1 VVRRRKPLEE
11 AWRDADPGLPAVP
24 AGRDVDRGGGPAR
37 GRHALRPEPPRRPVT
52 VDAFVDGDRTPL
64 AAHLPAYV
72 RRVAVGDNQPVRRGD
87 LVVELADDDYRA
99 GLDQARANLAAAQAL
114 VRSLEAQREVVT
126 QTIEQARAGLA
137 AVEAAMPAVANELH
151 RQQTLLPTL
160 AGARRSYEAAEADQ
174 ARILASRAQAQA
186 QLALRQRQREVLA
199 AQLEQ
204 ARARVDAAA
213 AELRL
218 AELNL
223 GWTRITAPSDGTLGQ
238 RQVREGSLVAP
249 GTVVDTVTPLDG
261 VWVTANFTER
271 QIADVRVGAP
281 AEVRVDAFAR
291 VAIPGHVAAIAPA
304 TGSQFSLVPAD
315 NSTGNFT
322 KVVQRIPVKLALDLS
337 VTGLAGRVAPGMSAR
352 AQVFTRSRSEPRR

>member
-1 VVRRRKPLEE
+1 
-11 AWRDADPGLPAVP
+11 
-24 AGRDVDRGGGPAR
+24 
-37 GRHALRPEPPRRPVT
+37 
-52 VDAFVDGDRTPL
+52 
-64 AAHLPAYV
+64 
-72 RRVAVGDNQPVRRGD
+72 
-87 LVVELADDDYRA
+87 
-99 GLDQARANLAAAQAL
+99 
-114 VRSLEAQREVVT
+114 
-126 QTIEQARAGLA
+126 
-137 AVEAAMPAVANELH
+137 
-151 RQQTLLPTL
+151 
-160 AGARRSYEAAEADQ
+160 
-174 ARILASRAQAQA
+174 
-186 QLALRQRQREVLA
+186 VLA

-204 ARARVDAAA
+204 ARASVDAAA

-223 GWTRITAPSDGTLGQ
+223 GWTRIVAPSDGTLGQ

-291 VAIPGHVAAIAPA
+291 VAIPGRVAGVAPA

-322 KVVQRIPVKLALDLS
+322 KVVQRVPVKLALDLS